1 MKRKKTSFGYTSE
14 HASSFKDKELPQI
27 DVWENQYPD
36 NDYIIKIIHP
46 EFTSICPK
54 TGLPDL
60 GTITI
65 EYVPD
70 KYCLELKS
78 LKYYFLA
85 YRNLG
90 IFMENAVNRI
100 LQDIVK
106 YVKPKSAVVIGD
118 FTPRGGIKSIIT
130 ATYKKK

>member
-1 MKRKKTSFGYTSE
+1 MNKTSFGYTDK
-14 HASSFKDKELPQI
+14 HAKSFRQKRFPPI
-27 DVWENQYPD
+27 DVLENQYPGS
-36 NDYIIKIIHP
+36 DYVVKIIYP
-46 EFTSICPK
+46 EFTSLCPK

-65 EYVPD
+65 EYIPD

-90 IFMENAVNRI
+90 IFMENAVNKI
-100 LQDIVK
+100 LEDIVK
-106 YVKPKSAVVIGD
+106 YVKPRSATVIGD
-118 FTPRGGIKSIIT
+118 FTPRGGIKSVIT
-130 ATYKKK
+130 ARYEKNKI

>member
-1 MKRKKTSFGYTSE
+1 MKKTSYGYTPE
-14 HASSFKDKELPQI
+14 HVESFKKINLPKI

-36 NDYIIKIIHP
+36 NDYVIKIVNP

-65 EYVPD
+65 EYIPD
-70 KYCLELKS
+70 KYCIELKS

-90 IFMENAVNRI
+90 IFMENAVNKI
-100 LQDIVK
+100 LEDIVK
-106 YVKPKSAVVIGD
+106 YAKPKSATVIGD
-118 FTPRGGIKSIIT
+118 FTPRGGIKSVIT
-130 ATYKKK
+130 ANYKRK